1 MSGWA
6 HQVLGVVGEKLL
18 RVLVVN
24 TGMDDDIVALLPVYG
39 GGDLV
44 LVAQL
49 QGVDNAENL
58 VKVATSL
65 GLEDE

>member
-1 MSGWA
+1 M
-6 HQVLGVVGEKLL
+6 LGVVGEKLL